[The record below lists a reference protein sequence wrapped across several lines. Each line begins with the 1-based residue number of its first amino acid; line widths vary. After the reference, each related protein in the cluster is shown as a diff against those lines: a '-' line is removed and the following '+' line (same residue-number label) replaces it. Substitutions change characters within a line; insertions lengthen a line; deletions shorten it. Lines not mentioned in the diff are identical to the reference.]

1 MFDRPILIYS
11 DHCKYSSKFLD
22 LLMSNTELFQSFI
35 RINIDIDPQTKSRP
49 NIFYEIQKIL
59 NFKISEVPTIIVEDA
74 HYILAGEDAFNWLN
88 DTLTPKAPVEKEPNA
103 FNPNEMVGFSDQY
116 ASYGVN
122 DMHENTAEQSFLFI
136 NKQYDEIYTPPEDG
150 SDISPNDLAT
160 KQKERETFANI
171 NFSSKNAQP
180 NNFNSMKQFK
190 NNQVVSQK
198 QKDIDSRYQQLL
210 QEREKLNIAV
220 SRV

>member
-1 MFDRPILIYS
+1 MFERPILIYS
-11 DHCKYSSKFLD
+11 DHCKFSSKFLE

-49 NIFYEIQKIL
+49 VVFYEIQQIL
-59 NFKISEVPTIIVEDA
+59 NFKITEVPTIIVDNA

-88 DTLTPKAPVEKEPNA
+88 DILTPKTPMEKEPNA

-150 SDISPNDLAT
+150 SDVSPNEFAK

-171 NFSSKNAQP
+171 NYKNTAPP
-180 NNFNSMKQFK
+180 NNFNSMKQFN
-190 NNQVVSQK
+190 NNQKVSQK
-198 QKDIDSRYQQLL
+198 QKDIDSKYQQLL
-210 QEREKLNIAV
+210 QEREKLNMAV